1 MTDKQTAKLSS
12 FRARPTFNLADLLEI
27 VVDTVPDREALV
39 AGAARRTFAE
49 LDERANRVANHLVGL
64 GLEAGAKVA
73 IYGWNRV
80 EWVETFFGA
89 FKARLVPININYRY
103 VADELRYVFENA
115 DVEAVVVERSFL
127 PLVRQIESDLPRL
140 RHVMVLE
147 DGHDADRGDATPYE
161 DALAAAGAERPAVS
175 RSGDD
180 LYILY
185 TGGTTGTPKGVMWRH
200 EDIFF
205 AALGGGGFGQPPIQT
220 PEEIAERVWPKDSR
234 VTSLTL
240 APIMHG
246 AAQWGMCI
254 MLFGGGKVVL
264 YTPHGFDPHE
274 AWSLAERERAMT
286 VMVVGD
292 AMARPLGEALDEK
305 SYDLSSVVSIG
316 SGGAVYSAAVKAK
329 LKEHLPDVLTID
341 TVGASE
347 LGASGSQQDPD
358 AGPRFNTIESMSV
371 LGEDLR
377 PVEPGSGQVGLLAR
391 RGHIPLG
398 YYKDEAKTAATFV
411 TDADGVRWS
420 VPGDHARIEAD
431 GTITLLGRGS
441 GCINTGGEKVYPEEV
456 EAAVKS
462 HPDVFDVVVVG
473 VPDARFTERVAGIV
487 QPRAGRAPTLED
499 VATHCRTTIAGYKVP
514 RELKV
519 VDAIQRTPSGKADYR
534 WAKQQ
539 FETER
544 AAGS

>member
-1 MTDKQTAKLSS
+1 VTATG
-12 FRARPTFNLADLLEI
+12 RRPTFNLADLLEI
-27 VVDTVPDREALV
+27 VVDTVPHREALV

-49 LDERANRVANHLVGL
+49 LDERANRVANHLLGL
-64 GLEAGAKVA
+64 GLEPGAKVA
-73 IYGWNRV
+73 IYGWNRA

-127 PLVRQIESDLPRL
+127 PLVREIESALPQL
-140 RHVMVLE
+140 QHVIVLE
-147 DGHDADRGDATPYE
+147 DGGDADRGDATPYE
-161 DALAAAGAERPAVS
+161 DALSAASAERPVLS

-220 PEEIAERVWPKDSR
+220 PEEIAGRVWPEDGR

-264 YTPHGFDPHE
+264 YTPHGFDAHE
-274 AWSLAERERAMT
+274 AWVLAERERAMT

-292 AMARPLGEALDEK
+292 AMARPLGEALDQK

-329 LKEHLPDVLTID
+329 LKDHLPNVLTID
-341 TVGASE
+341 TIGASE

-377 PVEPGSGQVGLLAR
+377 PVEPGSGRVGLLAR

-411 TDADGVRWS
+411 TDPDGVRWS

-462 HPDVFDVVVVG
+462 HPDVFDVIVVG
-473 VPDARFTERVAGIV
+473 VPDARFTERVAAIV

-499 VATHCRTTIAGYKVP
+499 VATHCRTMIAGYKVP

>member
-1 MTDKQTAKLSS
+1 
-12 FRARPTFNLADLLEI
+12 
-27 VVDTVPDREALV
+27 
-39 AGAARRTFAE
+39 
-49 LDERANRVANHLVGL
+49 
-64 GLEAGAKVA
+64 
-73 IYGWNRV
+73 
-80 EWVETFFGA
+80 
-89 FKARLVPININYRY
+89 
-103 VADELRYVFENA
+103 
-115 DVEAVVVERSFL
+115 
-127 PLVRQIESDLPRL
+127 
-140 RHVMVLE
+140 
-147 DGHDADRGDATPYE
+147 
-161 DALAAAGAERPAVS
+161 
-175 RSGDD
+175 
-180 LYILY
+180 
-185 TGGTTGTPKGVMWRH
+185 
-200 EDIFF
+200 
-205 AALGGGGFGQPPIQT
+205 
-220 PEEIAERVWPKDSR
+220 PEEIAGRVWPDDRR

-274 AWSLAERERAMT
+274 AWLLAERERAMA

-292 AMARPLGEALDEK
+292 AMARPLGEALDQK

-329 LKEHLPDVLTID
+329 LKEHLPNVLTID

-377 PVEPGSGQVGLLAR
+377 PVERASGQVGLLAR

-398 YYKDEAKTAATFV
+398 YYKDDAKTAATFV
-411 TDADGVRWS
+411 TDPDGVRWS

-473 VPDARFTERVAGIV
+473 VPDARFTERVAAIV
-487 QPRAGRAPTLED
+487 QPRAGRRPTLD
-499 VATHCRTTIAGYKVP
+499 DIADHCRTTIAGYKVP

-519 VDAIQRTPSGKADYR
+519 VDAIQRTPSGKADHR

>member
-1 MTDKQTAKLSS
+1 VTATGRRL
-12 FRARPTFNLADLLEI
+12 TFNLADLLEI
-27 VVDTVPDREALV
+27 VVDTVPGREALV
-39 AGAARRTFAE
+39 AGGARRTFAE
-49 LDERANRVANHLVGL
+49 LDERANRIANHLLRL
-64 GLEAGAKVA
+64 GLEPGAKVA
-73 IYGWNRV
+73 IYGWNRA

-103 VADELRYVFENA
+103 VADELRYIFENA
-115 DVEAVVVERSFL
+115 DIEAVVVERSFL
-127 PLVRQIESDLPRL
+127 PLVRQIESELPKL
-140 RHVMVLE
+140 SHVIVLE
-147 DGHDADRGDATPYE
+147 DGGDVDLGDATPYE
-161 DALAAAGAERPAVS
+161 DALIAASDDRPALN

-220 PEEIAERVWPKDSR
+220 PEEIAGRVWPEESR

-274 AWSLAERERAMT
+274 AWVLAERERAMT

-292 AMARPLGEALDEK
+292 AMARPLGEALDQK

-329 LKEHLPDVLTID
+329 LKEHLPNVLTID

-377 PVEPGSGQVGLLAR
+377 PVEPGSDQVGLLAR

-411 TDADGVRWS
+411 TDPDGVRWS
-420 VPGDHARIEAD
+420 IPGDHARIEAD
-431 GTITLLGRGS
+431 GTISLLGRGS

-473 VPDARFTERVAGIV
+473 VPDARFTERVAAIV
-487 QPRAGRAPTLED
+487 QPRTGRAPSLED

>member
-1 MTDKQTAKLSS
+1 VTATG
-12 FRARPTFNLADLLEI
+12 RRPTFNLADLLEI

-49 LDERANRVANHLVGL
+49 LDERANRVANHLL
-64 GLEAGAKVA
+64 GLDLEPGAKVA
-73 IYGWNRV
+73 IYGWNRA

-89 FKARLVPININYRY
+89 FKARLVPVNINYRY

-115 DVEAVVVERSFL
+115 DVEAIVVERSFL
-127 PLVRQIESDLPRL
+127 PLVREIESELPRL
-140 RHVMVLE
+140 RHVIVLE
-147 DGHDADRGDATPYE
+147 DGADADRGDATAYE
-161 DALAAAGAERPAVS
+161 DALSAATAERPALS

-220 PEEIAERVWPKDSR
+220 PEELAGRVWPDDGR

-254 MLFGGGKVVL
+254 MLFGGGTVVL
-264 YTPHGFDPHE
+264 YTPHGFDAHE
-274 AWSLAERERAMT
+274 AWVLAEREQAMT

-292 AMARPLGEALDEK
+292 AMARPLGEALDQK

-329 LKEHLPDVLTID
+329 LKEHLPNVLTID

-377 PVEPGSGQVGLLAR
+377 PVVPGSGQVGMLAR

-462 HPDVFDVVVVG
+462 HRDVFDVIVVG
-473 VPDARFTERVAGIV
+473 VPDARFTERVAAIV

-499 VATHCRTTIAGYKVP
+499 VAIHCRTTIAGYKVP

>member
-1 MTDKQTAKLSS
+1 VTATG
-12 FRARPTFNLADLLEI
+12 RRPTFNLADLLEI

-49 LDERANRVANHLVGL
+49 LDERANRVANHLLGL
-64 GLEAGAKVA
+64 GLEPGAKVG
-73 IYGWNRV
+73 IYGWNRA

-127 PLVRQIESDLPRL
+127 PLVREIESELPRL
-140 RHVMVLE
+140 RHVIVLE
-147 DGHDADRGDATPYE
+147 DGDDADRGDATAYE
-161 DALAAAGAERPAVS
+161 DALSAASAERPALS
-175 RSGDD
+175 RTGDD

-220 PEEIAERVWPKDSR
+220 PEELAGRVGAEDGR

-254 MLFGGGKVVL
+254 MLFGGGRVVL
-264 YTPHGFDPHE
+264 YTPHGFDAHE
-274 AWSLAERERAMT
+274 AWVLAERERAMT

-292 AMARPLGEALDEK
+292 AMARPLGEALDQK

-316 SGGAVYSAAVKAK
+316 SGGAVYSAAIKAK
-329 LKEHLPDVLTID
+329 LKEHLPNVLTID

-377 PVEPGSGQVGLLAR
+377 PVEPGSGQVGMLAR

-473 VPDARFTERVAGIV
+473 VPDARFTERVAAIV
-487 QPRAGRAPTLED
+487 QPRVGRAPTLKD

-519 VDAIQRTPSGKADYR
+519 VEAIRRTPSGKADHR

-539 FETER
+539 FETEP

>member
-1 MTDKQTAKLSS
+1 MTAPS
-12 FRARPTFNLADLLEI
+12 RRPTFNLADLFEI

-49 LDERANRVANHLVGL
+49 LDERANRVANHLLGL
-64 GLEAGAKVA
+64 GLEPGAKVA
-73 IYGWNRV
+73 IYGWNRA

-115 DVEAVVVERSFL
+115 DVEAAVVERSFL
-127 PLVRQIESDLPRL
+127 PLLREIEPELPRL
-140 RHVMVLE
+140 RHVVVLE
-147 DGHDADRGDATPYE
+147 DGGDADLGDATPYE
-161 DALAAAGAERPAVS
+161 DALTTASSERPTLF

-220 PEEIAERVWPKDSR
+220 PEELASRVWPEDGR

-274 AWSLAERERAMT
+274 AWELAERERAMT

-292 AMARPLGEALDEK
+292 AMARPLGEALDQK
-305 SYDLSSVVSIG
+305 SYDLASVVSIG

-329 LKEHLPDVLTID
+329 LKEHLPNVLTID

-347 LGASGSQQDPD
+347 LGASGSQNDPD

-411 TDADGVRWS
+411 TDPDGVRWS

-473 VPDARFTERVAGIV
+473 VPDARFTERVAAIV
-487 QPRAGRAPTLED
+487 QPRPGRSATLED
-499 VATHCRTTIAGYKVP
+499 VANHCRTTIAGYKVP

>member
-1 MTDKQTAKLSS
+1 MTATG
-12 FRARPTFNLADLLEI
+12 RPPTFNLADLLEI

-39 AGAARRTFAE
+39 AGTARRTFAE
-49 LDERANRVANHLVGL
+49 LDERANRVANHLLGL
-64 GLEAGAKVA
+64 GLEPGAKVA
-73 IYGWNRV
+73 IYGWNRA
-80 EWVETFFGA
+80 EWVESFFGA
-89 FKARLVPININYRY
+89 FKARLVPINVNYRY
-103 VADELRYVFENA
+103 VADELRYVLENA
-115 DVEAVVVERSFL
+115 DVEAVVIERSFL
-127 PLVRQIESDLPRL
+127 PLLRQIEADLPRL
-140 RHVMVLE
+140 RHVIVLE
-147 DGHDADRGDATPYE
+147 DGDDADHGDATRYE
-161 DALAAAGAERPAVS
+161 DALTAAGAERPALT

-205 AALGGGGFGQPPIQT
+205 AALGGGGFGQPPIRT
-220 PEEIAERVWPKDSR
+220 PEEIAGRVWPEDGR

-274 AWSLAERERAMT
+274 AWALAERERAMT

-292 AMARPLGEALDEK
+292 AMARPLGEALDQK
-305 SYDLSSVVSIG
+305 SYDLSSVVSVG

-329 LKEHLPDVLTID
+329 LKEHLPNVLTID

-411 TDADGVRWS
+411 TDPDGVRWS

-473 VPDARFTERVAGIV
+473 VPDARFTERVAAIV
-487 QPRAGRAPTLED
+487 QPRTGRVPTLDD
-499 VATHCRTTIAGYKVP
+499 VATYCRTTIAGYKVP

-519 VDAIQRTPSGKADYR
+519 VDAIQRTPSGKADHR

>member
-1 MTDKQTAKLSS
+1 VTATGS
-12 FRARPTFNLADLLEI
+12 RPTFNLADLFEI
-27 VVDTVPDREALV
+27 VVDAAPHREPLV
-39 AGAARRTFAE
+39 AGTARRTFAE
-49 LDERANRVANHLVGL
+49 LDGRASRVANHLLGL
-64 GLEAGAKVA
+64 GLEPGAKVA
-73 IYGWNRV
+73 IYGRNRA
-80 EWVETFFGA
+80 EWVETFFGV
-89 FKARLVPININYRY
+89 FKARLVPIIINYRY
-103 VADELRYVFENA
+103 VADELRYVLENA
-115 DVEAVVVERSFL
+115 DVEAAVVERSFV
-127 PLVRQIESDLPRL
+127 PLLREIEPELPRL
-140 RHVMVLE
+140 RHVIVLE
-147 DGHDADRGDATPYE
+147 DGGDAHRGDATPYE
-161 DALAAAGAERPAVS
+161 DALAAGSSGRPALS

-185 TGGTTGTPKGVMWRH
+185 TGGTTGTPKGVMWSH

-220 PEEIAERVWPKDSR
+220 PEELATRVWPEGGR

-274 AWSLAERERAMT
+274 AWALAERERAMR

-292 AMARPLGEALDEK
+292 AMARPLGEALDQK
-305 SYDLSSVVSIG
+305 SYDLSSVVSVG

-329 LKEHLPDVLTID
+329 LKEHLPNVLTID

-371 LGEDLR
+371 LGGDLR
-377 PVEPGSGQVGLLAR
+377 PVEPGTGQVGLLAR

-411 TDADGVRWS
+411 TDPDGVRWS

-473 VPDARFTERVAGIV
+473 VPDERFTERVAAIV
-487 QPRAGRAPTLED
+487 QPRTGRVPTLED
-499 VATHCRTTIAGYKVP
+499 VATHCRATIAGYKVP

-519 VDAIQRTPSGKADYR
+519 VDAIQRTPSGKADHR

>member
-1 MTDKQTAKLSS
+1 MTATG
-12 FRARPTFNLADLLEI
+12 RRPTFNLADLLEI
-27 VVDTVPDREALV
+27 VVDTVPDREALA
-39 AGAARRTFAE
+39 AGAARRTFGE
-49 LDERANRVANHLVGL
+49 LDERANRVANHLLGL
-64 GLEAGAKVA
+64 GLEPGAKVA
-73 IYGWNRV
+73 IYGWNRA

-103 VADELRYVFENA
+103 VADELRYVFENS

-127 PLVRQIESDLPRL
+127 VLVRQIESELPRL
-140 RHVMVLE
+140 RHVIVLD
-147 DGHDADRGDATPYE
+147 DGGDADLGDATPYE
-161 DALAAAGAERPAVS
+161 DALTAASAERPAAN
-175 RSGDD
+175 RSDDD

-220 PEEIAERVWPKDSR
+220 PEEIAGRVWPEDGR

-274 AWSLAERERAMT
+274 AWALAERERAMT

-292 AMARPLGEALDEK
+292 AMARPLGEALDQK
-305 SYDLSSVVSIG
+305 SYDLSSVVSVG

-329 LKEHLPDVLTID
+329 LKEHLPNVLTID

-371 LGEDLR
+371 LGENLR
-377 PVEPGSGQVGLLAR
+377 QVEPGSGQVGLLAR

-398 YYKDEAKTAATFV
+398 YYKDELKTAATFV
-411 TDADGVRWS
+411 TDPVGVRWS

-456 EAAVKS
+456 EAAIKS
-462 HPDVFDVVVVG
+462 HPDVFDVIVVG
-473 VPDARFTERVAGIV
+473 VPDARFTERVAAIV
-487 QPRAGRAPTLED
+487 QPRTGRIATLDD
-499 VATHCRTTIAGYKVP
+499 VADHCRTTIAGYKVP

-539 FETER
+539 FETEP

>member
-1 MTDKQTAKLSS
+1 VTAT
-12 FRARPTFNLADLLEI
+12 RRRPTFNLADLLEI

-49 LDERANRVANHLVGL
+49 LDSRANRVGNHLLGL
-64 GLEAGAKVA
+64 GLEPGAKVA
-73 IYGWNRV
+73 IYGWNRA

-103 VADELRYVFENA
+103 VADELRYIFENA

-127 PLVRQIESDLPRL
+127 PLVSQIESELPRL
-140 RHVMVLE
+140 RHVIVLE
-147 DGHDADRGDATPYE
+147 DGGEADLEDATPYE
-161 DALAAAGAERPAVS
+161 DALTAAGTERPTLN
-175 RSGDD
+175 RSDDD

-220 PEEIAERVWPKDSR
+220 PEELAGRVWPEDGR

-274 AWSLAERERAMT
+274 AWALAERERAMT

-292 AMARPLGEALDEK
+292 AMARPLGEALDQK
-305 SYDLSSVVSIG
+305 SYDLSSVVSVG

-329 LKEHLPDVLTID
+329 LKEHLPNVLTID

-347 LGASGSQQDPD
+347 LGASGSQQDPA

-377 PVEPGSGQVGLLAR
+377 PVEPGSGQIGLLAR

-411 TDADGVRWS
+411 TDPDGVRWS

-473 VPDARFTERVAGIV
+473 VSDARFTERVAAIV
-487 QPRAGRAPTLED
+487 QPRPGRTATLED
-499 VATHCRTTIAGYKVP
+499 VAAHCRTTIAGYKVP

-534 WAKQQ
+534 WAKEQ
-539 FETER
+539 FASEQ

>member
-1 MTDKQTAKLSS
+1 VTATG
-12 FRARPTFNLADLLEI
+12 RRPTFNLADLLEI
-27 VVDTVPDREALV
+27 VVDTVPHREALV

-49 LDERANRVANHLVGL
+49 LDERANRIANHLLGL
-64 GLEAGAKVA
+64 GLEPGAKVA
-73 IYGWNRV
+73 IYGWNRA
-80 EWVETFFGA
+80 EWVESFFGA
-89 FKARLVPININYRY
+89 FKARLVPINVNYRY
-103 VADELRYVFENA
+103 VADELRYVLENA
-115 DVEAVVVERSFL
+115 DVEAAVIERSFL
-127 PLVRQIESDLPRL
+127 PLLRQIDADLPRL
-140 RHVMVLE
+140 RHVIVLE
-147 DGHDADRGDATPYE
+147 DGDDADHGDATRYE
-161 DALAAAGAERPAVS
+161 DALTAARAERPS
-175 RSGDD
+175 LPRSGDD

-205 AALGGGGFGQPPIQT
+205 AALGGGGFGRPPIRT
-220 PEEIAERVWPKDSR
+220 PEEIAGRVWPEDGR

-264 YTPHGFDPHE
+264 YTPHGFDAHE
-274 AWSLAERERAMT
+274 AWALAERERAVT

-292 AMARPLGEALDEK
+292 AMARPLGEALDK
-305 SYDLSSVVSIG
+305 RSYDLSSVVSVG

-329 LKEHLPDVLTID
+329 LKEHLPNILTID

-377 PVEPGSGQVGLLAR
+377 PVERGSGQVGLLAR

-420 VPGDHARIEAD
+420 VPGDHARTEAD

-473 VPDARFTERVAGIV
+473 VPDARFTERVAAIV
-487 QPRAGRAPTLED
+487 QPRAARPPTLED

>member
-1 MTDKQTAKLSS
+1 MTATG
-12 FRARPTFNLADLLEI
+12 RRPTFNLADLFEI

-49 LDERANRVANHLVGL
+49 LDERANRVANHLLGR
-64 GLEAGAKVA
+64 GLEPGAKVA
-73 IYGWNRV
+73 IYGWNRA

-103 VADELRYVFENA
+103 VADELRYVFGNA
-115 DVEAVVVERSFL
+115 DVEAAAVERSFL
-127 PLVRQIESDLPRL
+127 PLLREIEPELPRL
-140 RHVMVLE
+140 RHVVVLD
-147 DGHDADRGDATPYE
+147 DGADADGGDAIPYE
-161 DALAAAGAERPAVS
+161 DALAAASSERPALS

-205 AALGGGGFGQPPIQT
+205 VALGGGGFGQPPVQT
-220 PEEIAERVWPKDSR
+220 PEEIAGRVWAEDGR

-264 YTPHGFDPHE
+264 YTRHGFDPHE
-274 AWSLAERERAMT
+274 AWGLAERERAMA

-292 AMARPLGEALDEK
+292 AMARPLGEALDQK
-305 SYDLSSVVSIG
+305 SYDLASVVSVG

-329 LKEHLPDVLTID
+329 LKEHLPNVLTID

-347 LGASGSQQDPD
+347 LGASGSQNDPD

-371 LGEDLR
+371 LGEDRVHL
-377 PVEPGSGQVGLLAR
+377 
-391 RGHIPLG
+391 GH
-398 YYKDEAKTAATFV
+398 
-411 TDADGVRWS
+411 
-420 VPGDHARIEAD
+420 DHHLSCR
-431 GTITLLGRGS
+431 LQ
-441 GCINTGGEKVYPEEV
+441 
-456 EAAVKS
+456 
-462 HPDVFDVVVVG
+462 
-473 VPDARFTERVAGIV
+473 ER
-487 QPRAGRAPTLED
+487 
-499 VATHCRTTIAGYKVP
+499 
-514 RELKV
+514 
-519 VDAIQRTPSGKADYR
+519 S
-534 WAKQQ
+534 
-539 FETER
+539 
-544 AAGS
+544 

>member
-1 MTDKQTAKLSS
+1 
-12 FRARPTFNLADLLEI
+12 
-27 VVDTVPDREALV
+27 
-39 AGAARRTFAE
+39 
-49 LDERANRVANHLVGL
+49 
-64 GLEAGAKVA
+64 
-73 IYGWNRV
+73 
-80 EWVETFFGA
+80 
-89 FKARLVPININYRY
+89 
-103 VADELRYVFENA
+103 
-115 DVEAVVVERSFL
+115 
-127 PLVRQIESDLPRL
+127 
-140 RHVMVLE
+140 
-147 DGHDADRGDATPYE
+147 
-161 DALAAAGAERPAVS
+161 
-175 RSGDD
+175 
-180 LYILY
+180 
-185 TGGTTGTPKGVMWRH
+185 
-200 EDIFF
+200 
-205 AALGGGGFGQPPIQT
+205 
-220 PEEIAERVWPKDSR
+220 
-234 VTSLTL
+234 
-240 APIMHG
+240 
-246 AAQWGMCI
+246 
-254 MLFGGGKVVL
+254 
-264 YTPHGFDPHE
+264 
-274 AWSLAERERAMT
+274 
-286 VMVVGD
+286 
-292 AMARPLGEALDEK
+292 
-305 SYDLSSVVSIG
+305 VVSIG

-329 LKEHLPDVLTID
+329 LKAHLPNVLTID

-371 LGEDLR
+371 LGEDLL

-411 TDADGVRWS
+411 TDPDGVRWS

-473 VPDARFTERVAGIV
+473 VPDARFTERVAAIV
-487 QPRAGRAPTLED
+487 QPRARRAPTLED

>member
-1 MTDKQTAKLSS
+1 VTATG
-12 FRARPTFNLADLLEI
+12 RRPTFNLADLLEI
-27 VVDTVPDREALV
+27 VVDTVPHREALV

-49 LDERANRVANHLVGL
+49 LDERANRIANHLLGL
-64 GLEAGAKVA
+64 GLEPGAKVA
-73 IYGWNRV
+73 IYGWNRA
-80 EWVETFFGA
+80 EWVESFFGA
-89 FKARLVPININYRY
+89 FKARLVPINVNYRY
-103 VADELRYVFENA
+103 VADELRYVLENA
-115 DVEAVVVERSFL
+115 DVEAAVIERSFL
-127 PLVRQIESDLPRL
+127 PLLRQIDADLPRL
-140 RHVMVLE
+140 RHVIVLE
-147 DGHDADRGDATPYE
+147 DGDDADHGDATRYE
-161 DALAAAGAERPAVS
+161 DALTAARAERPS
-175 RSGDD
+175 LPRSGDD

-205 AALGGGGFGQPPIQT
+205 AALGGGGFGRPPIRT
-220 PEEIAERVWPKDSR
+220 PEEIAGRVWPEDGR

-264 YTPHGFDPHE
+264 YTPHGFDAHE
-274 AWSLAERERAMT
+274 AWALAERERAVT

-292 AMARPLGEALDEK
+292 AMARPLGEALDK
-305 SYDLSSVVSIG
+305 RSYDLSSVVSVG

-329 LKEHLPDVLTID
+329 LKEHLPNILTID

-377 PVEPGSGQVGLLAR
+377 PVERGSGQVGLLAR

-473 VPDARFTERVAGIV
+473 VPDARFTERVAAIV
-487 QPRAGRAPTLED
+487 QPRAARPPTLED

>member
-1 MTDKQTAKLSS
+1 VTVTD
-12 FRARPTFNLADLLEI
+12 RRPTFNLADLFEI
-27 VVDTVPDREALV
+27 VVDSAPDREALV

-49 LDERANRVANHLVGL
+49 LDDRANRVANHLLGL
-64 GLEAGAKVA
+64 GLQPGAKVA
-73 IYGWNRV
+73 IYGWNRA

-89 FKARLVPININYRY
+89 LKARLVPININYRY

-115 DVEAVVVERSFL
+115 DVDAVVVERSFL
-127 PLVRQIESDLPRL
+127 PLVRQIEPELPRL
-140 RHVMVLE
+140 RHVVVLE
-147 DGHDADRGDATPYE
+147 DGGDAHRGDATPYE
-161 DALAAAGAERPAVS
+161 DALAAAGSKRPALS

-220 PEEIAERVWPKDSR
+220 PEELATRVWPEDGR

-274 AWSLAERERAMT
+274 AWVLAERERAMT

-292 AMARPLGEALDEK
+292 AMARPLGEALDQR
-305 SYDLSSVVSIG
+305 SYDLSSVVSVG

-329 LKEHLPDVLTID
+329 LKEHLPNVLTID

-377 PVEPGSGQVGLLAR
+377 PVEAGSGQVGLLAR

-398 YYKDEAKTAATFV
+398 YYKDDAKTAATFV
-411 TDADGVRWS
+411 TDPDGVRWS

-473 VPDARFTERVAGIV
+473 VPDARFTERVAAIV
-487 QPRAGRAPTLED
+487 QPRPGHTATLDD
-499 VATHCRTTIAGYKVP
+499 VANHCRTTIAGYKVP
-514 RELKV
+514 RELKI

-539 FETER
+539 FEREP
-544 AAGS
+544 AEGS

>member
-1 MTDKQTAKLSS
+1 VTATG
-12 FRARPTFNLADLLEI
+12 RRPTFNLADLLEI

-39 AGAARRTFAE
+39 AGAARRTFGE
-49 LDERANRVANHLVGL
+49 LDERANRVANHLLGL
-64 GLEAGAKVA
+64 GLEPGAKVA
-73 IYGWNRV
+73 IYGWNRA

-127 PLVRQIESDLPRL
+127 PLVRQIESELPRL
-140 RHVMVLE
+140 RHVIVLE
-147 DGHDADRGDATPYE
+147 DGGDADLGGATPYE
-161 DALAAAGAERPAVS
+161 DALTAASAERPAAD
-175 RSGDD
+175 RSDDD

-205 AALGGGGFGQPPIQT
+205 AALGGGGFGQPPIRT
-220 PEEIAERVWPKDSR
+220 PEEIAGRVWPEDGR

-274 AWSLAERERAMT
+274 AWGLAERERAMT
-286 VMVVGD
+286 IMVVGD
-292 AMARPLGEALDEK
+292 AMARPLGEALDQK
-305 SYDLSSVVSIG
+305 SYDLSSVVSVG

-329 LKEHLPDVLTID
+329 LKEHLPNVLTID

-411 TDADGVRWS
+411 TDPDGVRWS

-462 HPDVFDVVVVG
+462 HPDVFDVIVVG
-473 VPDARFTERVAGIV
+473 VPDARFTERVAAIV
-487 QPRAGRAPTLED
+487 QPRAGRTATLED
-499 VATHCRTTIAGYKVP
+499 VANHCRTTIAGYKVP

-539 FETER
+539 FETEP

>member
-1 MTDKQTAKLSS
+1 M
-12 FRARPTFNLADLLEI
+12 
-27 VVDTVPDREALV
+27 
-39 AGAARRTFAE
+39 
-49 LDERANRVANHLVGL
+49 
-64 GLEAGAKVA
+64 A
-73 IYGWNRV
+73 IYGWNRA

-127 PLVRQIESDLPRL
+127 PLVREIESELPQL
-140 RHVMVLE
+140 RHVIVLE
-147 DGHDADRGDATPYE
+147 DGDDANLGDATPYE
-161 DALAAAGAERPAVS
+161 DALSAATAERPALS

-220 PEEIAERVWPKDSR
+220 PEEIAGRVWPEDGR

-264 YTPHGFDPHE
+264 YTPHGFDAHE
-274 AWSLAERERAMT
+274 AWVLAERERAMT

-292 AMARPLGEALDEK
+292 AMARPLGEALDQK

-329 LKEHLPDVLTID
+329 LKEHLPNVLTID

-371 LGEDLR
+371 LGDDLR
-377 PVEPGSGQVGLLAR
+377 PVEPGRGEVGLLAR

-441 GCINTGGEKVYPEEV
+441 VCINTGGEKVYPEEV

-462 HPDVFDVVVVG
+462 HPDVFDVIVVG
-473 VPDARFTERVAGIV
+473 VPDERFTERVAAIV
-487 QPRAGRAPTLED
+487 QPRAGREPTLED
-499 VATHCRTTIAGYKVP
+499 VAIHCRTSIAGYKVP

-519 VDAIQRTPSGKADYR
+519 VDDIRRTPSGKADYR
-534 WAKQQ
+534 WAKPQ

>member
-1 MTDKQTAKLSS
+1 MTRT
-12 FRARPTFNLADLLEI
+12 PTFNLADLLEL
-27 VVDTVPDREALV
+27 VVDAVPEREALV
-39 AGAARRTFAE
+39 AGEERRTFAE
-49 LDERANRVANHLVGL
+49 LDERANRVANHLLGL
-64 GLEAGAKVA
+64 GLEPGAKVA
-73 IYGWNRV
+73 IYGWNRA
-80 EWVETFFGA
+80 EWVESFFGA
-89 FKARLVPININYRY
+89 FKARLVPINVNYRY
-103 VADELRYVFENA
+103 VADELRYVLENA

-127 PLVRQIESDLPRL
+127 PLLRRVRPGLPLL
-140 RHVMVLE
+140 RHVVVLE
-147 DGHDADRGDATPYE
+147 DGSDAELDDASRYE
-161 DALAAAGAERPAVS
+161 DALAAASPERPDLA
-175 RSGDD
+175 RSADD

-205 AALGGGGFGQPPIQT
+205 ASLGGGGFGQPPIRT
-220 PEEIAERVWPKDSR
+220 PAEIVGRVWPEDGR

-274 AWSLAERERAMT
+274 AWRLAEQERAMT

-305 SYDLSSVVSIG
+305 SYDLTSVVSVG

-329 LKEHLPDVLTID
+329 LKEHLPNILTID

-347 LGASGSQQDPD
+347 LGASGSQHDPE
-358 AGPRFNTIESMSV
+358 AGPRFNVIDSMSV
-371 LGEDLR
+371 LGDDLR
-377 PVEPGSGQVGLLAR
+377 PVEAGSGAVGLLAR

-398 YYKDEAKTAATFV
+398 YYKDDAKTAATFV
-411 TDADGVRWS
+411 TDPDGVRWS

-462 HPDVFDVVVVG
+462 HPDVFDALVVG
-473 VPDARFTERVAGIV
+473 VPDDRFTERVAAVV
-487 QPRAGRAPTLED
+487 QPRPGRAPTLD
-499 VATHCRTTIAGYKVP
+499 AVASHCRGTIAGYKVP

-519 VDAIQRTPSGKADYR
+519 VDAIQRTASGKADYR

>member
-1 MTDKQTAKLSS
+1 VTATG
-12 FRARPTFNLADLLEI
+12 RRPTFNLADLLEI

-39 AGAARRTFAE
+39 AGAARRTFGE
-49 LDERANRVANHLVGL
+49 LDMRANRVANHLLGL
-64 GLEAGAKVA
+64 GLEPGAKVA
-73 IYGWNRV
+73 IYGWNRA

-115 DVEAVVVERSFL
+115 DVEAVVVERSL
-127 PLVRQIESDLPRL
+127 LVLVRQIASELPRL
-140 RHVMVLE
+140 RHVIVLE
-147 DGHDADRGDATPYE
+147 DGGDADLGDATPYE
-161 DALAAAGAERPAVS
+161 DALTAASAARPAAN
-175 RSGDD
+175 RSDDD

-220 PEEIAERVWPKDSR
+220 PEEIAGRVWPEDGR

-274 AWSLAERERAMT
+274 AWGLAERERAMT

-292 AMARPLGEALDEK
+292 AMARPLGEALDRK
-305 SYDLSSVVSIG
+305 SYDLSSVVSVG

-329 LKEHLPDVLTID
+329 LKEHLPNVLTID

-371 LGEDLR
+371 LADDLR

-398 YYKDEAKTAATFV
+398 YYKDETKTAATFV
-411 TDADGVRWS
+411 TDPDGVRWS

-456 EAAVKS
+456 EAAIKS
-462 HPDVFDVVVVG
+462 HPDVFDVIVVG
-473 VPDARFTERVAGIV
+473 VPDARFTERVAAIV
-487 QPRAGRAPTLED
+487 QPRTGRTATLED
-499 VATHCRTTIAGYKVP
+499 VANHCRTAIAGYKVP

-539 FETER
+539 FETEP

>member
-1 MTDKQTAKLSS
+1 VNQPPA
-12 FRARPTFNLADLLEI
+12 FNLADLFEL
-27 VVDTVPDREALV
+27 VVDTVPEREALV
-39 AGAARRTFAE
+39 AGDARRTFAE
-49 LDERANRVANHLVGL
+49 LDERANRIANHLL
-64 GLEAGAKVA
+64 GLDLEPGAKVA
-73 IYGWNRV
+73 IYGWNRA
-80 EWVETFFGA
+80 EWVETFIGA
-89 FKARLVPININYRY
+89 FKARFVPINVNYRY
-103 VADELRYVFENA
+103 VAEELRYILENA

-127 PLVRQIESDLPRL
+127 PLLREIQPDLPLVRD
-140 RHVMVLE
+140 VIVLE
-147 DGHDADRGDATPYE
+147 DGGDAELGEATPFE
-161 DALAAAGAERPAVS
+161 DALASADAGRPVLP
-175 RSGDD
+175 RSADD
-180 LYILY
+180 PYILY
-185 TGGTTGTPKGVMWRH
+185 TGGTTGTPKGVMWRQ

-205 AALGGGGFGQPPIQT
+205 ASMGGGGFGQPPIQT
-220 PEEIAERVWPKDSR
+220 PEEITTRVWDDDSR

-274 AWSLAERERAMT
+274 AWRLAERERAMT

-305 SYDLSSVVSIG
+305 SYDLASVVTVG
-316 SGGAVYSAAVKAK
+316 SGGAVFSAAVKAK
-329 LKEHLPDVLTID
+329 LKEHLPNILTID

-347 LGASGSQQDPD
+347 LGASGSQHDPD
-358 AGPRFNTIESMSV
+358 AGPRFNVIESMSV
-371 LGEDLR
+371 LGDDLR

-411 TDADGVRWS
+411 TDPEGVRWS

-462 HPDVFDVVVVG
+462 HPDVFDAIVVG
-473 VPDARFTERVAGIV
+473 VPDARFTERVAAIV
-487 QPRAGRAPTLED
+487 QPRADRAPTLED
-499 VATHCRTTIAGYKVP
+499 VATHCRETIAGYKVP

-519 VDAIQRTPSGKADYR
+519 VDAIQRTASGKADYR

-539 FETER
+539 FETEG
-544 AAGS
+544 AVES